1 MVPAG
6 RTRVENKE
14 GNLGV
19 MFTEK
24 QANVSLPGAA
34 MGEFTSV
41 LWGWSAET
49 GSCYFL
55 ENLKV
60 RG

>member
-24 QANVSLPGAA
+24 QANVTLPGAA
-34 MGEFTSV
+34 MGEFN
-41 LWGWSAET
+41 LCLLG
-49 GSCYFL
+49 L
-55 ENLKV
+55 ECRNWELLFSGKS
-60 RG
+60 